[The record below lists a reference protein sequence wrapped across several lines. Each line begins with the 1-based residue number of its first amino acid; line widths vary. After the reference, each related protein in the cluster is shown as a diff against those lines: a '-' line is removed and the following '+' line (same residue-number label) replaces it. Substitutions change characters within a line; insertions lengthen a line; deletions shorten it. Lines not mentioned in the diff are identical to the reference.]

1 MRANGPMLDIHMSVR
16 GPRAPPPFTLPPMAR
31 ACHDLRH
38 ALSQLTSSFRYSLRD
53 SRTSLSM
60 GQTLRDR
67 SLLTGRCPLLMLSY
81 LHHHG
86 PPSDPIIIGAAA
98 MADKSPSSH
107 LHGLIKSAA
116 SKFTAADFHQL
127 PSAKPQTKFF
137 ATTSDAETLLLSLAP
152 RATALLRCE
161 RSLILSEAALLR
173 WLAGV
178 GDESRPTNDTHL
190 LRQPGLMTARRDMDR
205 RRVPDTEPQ
214 PLRSYLPS
222 LLEHGPAWNGRHG
235 EYILTIPV
243 AGMTVASL
251 APPLSMAERKCVDFQ
266 IGQLLRRMSSL
277 QSPNGKFGTAVA
289 VLSPAPTVS
298 DVHWGRTITSDLNS
312 CHDQWSDAFLCML
325 ESALRDAEDFRV
337 AIRYEAVRDHVGRFR
352 HFLDAVTHPCLV
364 AIDAGEDAITLVSTL
379 PDIHHQDDRRSLSD
393 SESRK
398 QLNDSAHGQ
407 SSLDTRG
414 ATRLKARPARAS
426 IRVTGIQEWS
436 NCVFG
441 DPLFASVLSRNVSPE
456 IWNGFKSP
464 LQGHGVGEPL
474 DDMASA
480 RIRRLLYECHHA
492 VTTIVRE
499 YCRRRSD
506 SDDRE
511 LPARKRLTQVLRIL
525 DGLDDFGRE
534 RRPHPS
540 GDTSPAK
547 RTKSLDGSDV

>member
-1 MRANGPMLDIHMSVR
+1 MAHSSNRSFPVIRLAQLFHVPR
-16 GPRAPPPFTLPPMAR
+16 GAK
-31 ACHDLRH
+31 
-38 ALSQLTSSFRYSLRD
+38 
-53 SRTSLSM
+53 
-60 GQTLRDR
+60 
-67 SLLTGRCPLLMLSY
+67 
-81 LHHHG
+81 
-86 PPSDPIIIGAAA
+86 PSDPIVSTAV

-107 LHGLIKSAA
+107 LHALIKSAA
-116 SKFTAADFHQL
+116 SRFAAADFHQL
-127 PSAKPQTKFF
+127 PSVKPQTKFF

-152 RATALLRCE
+152 HATALLRCE
-161 RSLILSEAALLR
+161 RSLILSEAALLC

-178 GDESRPTNDTHL
+178 GDETCPTDDKRL
-190 LRQPGLMTARRDMDR
+190 LRQPGLITASRDIDR
-205 RRVPDTEPQ
+205 CRVPDTEPQ

-222 LLEHGPAWNGRHG
+222 LLEHGSAWNGRHG
-235 EYILTIPV
+235 EYILTRPV
-243 AGMTVASL
+243 AGTTVTSL
-251 APPLSMAERKCVDFQ
+251 SPPLSIAERKCVDFQ
-266 IGQLLRRMSSL
+266 IGQLLRRISSL

-289 VLSPAPTVS
+289 VLSSAPTVC
-298 DVHWGRTITSDLNS
+298 DVHWRRTVTLDLNS
-312 CHDQWSDAFLCML
+312 RYDQWSDAFLCIL

-352 HFLDAVTHPCLV
+352 HFLDAVTRPCLV
-364 AIDAGEDAITLVSTL
+364 AIDAGEDATTLVTSRSDT
-379 PDIHHQDDRRSLSD
+379 HHQGDWCSQSD

-398 QLNDSAHGQ
+398 QEVRLSQLNDSGHVE
-407 SSLDTRG
+407 SPLDTRG
-414 ATRLKARPARAS
+414 AWRSKTRSARVS

-441 DPLFASVLSRNVSPE
+441 DPLFASVLSRNASPE

-464 LQGHGVGEPL
+464 LPGHGVGELL

-492 VTTIVRE
+492 ITAIVRE

-525 DGLDDFGRE
+525 DSLDDFGKE
-534 RRPHPS
+534 KRPHPS

-547 RTKSLDGSDV
+547 RPKSIDGSDS